1 MLGVAGDAGFG
12 EASGEFLFGFV
23 HGKDAFF
30 GGHDKLGSV
39 LEILAFF
46 AFFKSERLKLFC
58 REGTSNGGFFG
69 VDACPKDGVG
79 GGAANRNNTKN
90 GSDDGG
96 VNGKVSHHVGF
107 TERPTFFGVT
117 KNDFARANVTNKLF
131 VRRGNFDFVDNFDG
145 WMRGWFVLKENDV
158 GHVFKLLACR
168 CSVFFGVNSE
178 LGGGREL
185 KEIFELFDEFVGGGS
200 GAVDEDP
207 LRGAT
212 GHGPIGLFAVGRHEV
227 GNFVFVAEDI
237 AIIIGLVKPSNFT
250 ILELDARVEDF
261 GIEP

>member
-1 MLGVAGDAGFG
+1 MFGVAGDAGFG
-12 EASGEFLFGFV
+12 EASGEFLLGFV

-39 LEILAFF
+39 LEILALF
-46 AFFKSERLKLFC
+46 AFFNGKGLEFFC

-69 VDACPKDGVG
+69 VDTCPKDGVG
-79 GGAANRNNTKN
+79 RRAANRDNTKN
-90 GSDDGG
+90 SSDDGG
-96 VNGKVSHHVGF
+96 VNSKVSHHVGF

-117 KNDFARANVTNKLF
+117 KNDFARANVANELF
-131 VRRGNFDFVDNFDG
+131 ARGSNFDFVDNFDG
-145 WMRGWFVLKENDV
+145 WMHGRFVLKKDDV

-168 CSVFFGVNSE
+168 RSVFFGVDSE

-185 KEIFELFDEFVGGGS
+185 KEIFELFDELVGGGS

-207 LRGAT
+207 LRCAT
-212 GHGPIGLFAVGRHEV
+212 GHGPIGLFAVGRNEV
-227 GNFVFVAEDI
+227 GNFVLVTEDV

-250 ILELDARVEDF
+250 VLELDARVEDF

>member
-12 EASGEFLFGFV
+12 EASGEFLLGFV
-23 HGKDAFF
+23 HSKDAFF
-30 GGHDKLGSV
+30 GGHDKLSGV

-107 TERPTFFGVT
+107 TERPTFFGVA

-131 VRRGNFDFVDNFDG
+131 VSRGNFDFVDDLNG
-145 WMRGWFVLKENDV
+145 WMHRRLVFKEDDV
-158 GHVFKLLACR
+158 GHILKLLACR
-168 CSVFFGVNSE
+168 CSVFFGVDSE
-178 LGGGREL
+178 LSGRGEF

-207 LRGAT
+207 LRSAT
-212 GHGPIGLFAVGRHEV
+212 RHGPIGLFAVGRYEV